1 MDYDEDGRHLAGMS
15 DARERREKELAEVW
29 FENEYPGLLKAI
41 KRAVSAHAGD
51 ELYMRENV
59 YEDLLFRIGEDLSQF
74 TFKEA
79 LELAGRKPFD
89 PWAVPVSNQLQSTER
104 K

>member
-1 MDYDEDGRHLAGMS
+1 MTDEDF
-15 DARERREKELAEVW
+15 AEGW
-29 FENEYPGLLKAI
+29 FENEYPGLLIAI
-41 KRAVSAHAGD
+41 KRAISKHVGD
-51 ELYMRENV
+51 ELYLREGV
-59 YEDLLFRIGEDLSQF
+59 FDDLIFRLSIDIPDL

-89 PWAVPVSNQLQSTER
+89 FWAVPIKPEDV